1 MAEAERLWSMP
12 VSLENSLFENEP
24 RLLSLPSCIDLYLPR
39 TDIVI
44 ACEGCKIGF
53 PEVKRGVCF

>member
-1 MAEAERLWSMP
+1 MP